1 LNDQS
6 FRAHV
11 QSCLERIGFDRWRP
25 RLPDCVVGNAVVSN
39 PDVDRVVSV
48 NIEHDLI
55 EITNHASEPVEWDG
69 ETKQV
74 AELLGL
80 LARPWTWQG
89 ELISAAGIF
98 PNEADIRSWFAFN
111 DVRITEEQTEGGWH
125 VTSSLSFADAH
136 RISGPSATEADRLHA
151 LARVLLACNER
162 RPE

>member
-6 FRAHV
+6 FREYL
-11 QSCLERIGFDRWRP
+11 QSGLDRIGFDRWRP

-39 PDVDRVVSV
+39 PDVDRVVSFNV
-48 NIEHDLI
+48 ESGLS
-55 EITNHASEPVEWDG
+55 EITNHAGEPVEWDD
-69 ETKQV
+69 ETRQV

-80 LARPWTWQG
+80 LARPWTWQA

-98 PNEADIRSWFAFN
+98 PNEADVRSWFAFN

-125 VTSSLSFADAH
+125 VTSSLNYADGQ
-136 RISGPSATEADRLHA
+136 RISGPSATEPDRLHA
-151 LARVLLACNER
+151 LAMVLLACNER